1 MIGIFEIALICVF
14 LFFYIGLF
22 YNLPVLAAG
31 VGDIRKRHPKHS
43 NFERQD
49 LPFFS
54 LIVPVK
60 NEETVVGRLFEGFAR
75 LNYPKVRFEVIVVD
89 DGSVDATADICRR
102 FSETAGNVR
111 FFHREV
117 SSGKAN
123 ALNYGLKFCRGDIVG
138 IFDADNVVARDAL
151 INVAGYFEDAK
162 VSAVQGRIHSINS
175 NENMLTQ
182 FVAYEDLIWSEAYLR
197 GKEVLGLFVS
207 LRGCVEFV
215 RRKVLEE
222 LGGFDESTLAED
234 IEISARLTGAGH
246 KVRYAHDVWGWQ
258 ESPASLKPYLKQ
270 RTRWFRGHLEVAFKY
285 GRLLSSVNRRTVDAE
300 ITLFLPLV
308 AIASMF
314 SYWFAS
320 WTVMSLASFSVILQ
334 TFSIFSMLGTSILVV
349 LCGLAMTYVS
359 KPRRVRSL
367 LWVPFVFGY
376 WCLESFLALYA
387 LLLIVF
393 RRPRRWVK
401 TEKSGAVASPEF
413 ASESVSESFD

>member
-1 MIGIFEIALICVF
+1 MVGIFEIAVICVF
-14 LFFYIGLF
+14 LFFYVGLF

-31 VGDIRKRHPKHS
+31 VRDIRRKRRSKRS
-43 NFERQD
+43 SRRREG

-54 LIVPVK
+54 LLVPVK
-60 NEETVVGRLFEGFAR
+60 NEETVVGRLFEGFAH
-75 LNYPKVRFEVIVVD
+75 LDYPKDRFEVIVVD
-89 DGSVDATADICRR
+89 DGSVDATADICIRV
-102 FSETAGNVR
+102 SEIAGNVR
-111 FFHREV
+111 FFRREV

-123 ALNYGLKFCRGDIVG
+123 ALNYGLQFCRGDIVG
-138 IFDADNVVARDAL
+138 IFDADNVVAKDAL
-151 INVAGYFEDAK
+151 MNVTKYFDDAK

-234 IEISARLTGAGH
+234 IEISARLTGQGY

-258 ESPASLKPYLKQ
+258 ESPSSLKPYLKQ

-285 GRLLSSVNRRTVDAE
+285 GRLLGNVNRRTVDAE

-320 WTVMSLASFSVILQ
+320 WIVTSLSSFSVVLQ
-334 TFSIFSMLGTSILVV
+334 VFSIFSMVGTSILVV
-349 LCGLAMTYVS
+349 LCGFAIMYVS
-359 KPRRVRSL
+359 KPRRARGL

-387 LLLIVF
+387 TLLIVF

-401 TEKSGAVASPEF
+401 TEKSGVVASSEF
-413 ASESVSESFD
+413 MLEEIADIK